1 MRIWSLHPQYL
12 DPQGLVALWR
22 ETLLAQQVLLGLT
35 KGYKN
40 HPQLD
45 RFKHSKKPPQLIA
58 TYLWAIHDDAVKR
71 GYTFDGKKICEP
83 RSRHKLTVTS
93 GQVQYEFEHL
103 LRKLK
108 KRNPALYHLHKDVQK
123 PALHPMFKRVRG
135 GIEEWEKFDPSVTS

>member
-1 MRIWSLHPQYL
+1 MRLWSIHPKYL

-22 ETLLAQQVLLGLT
+22 ETLLAQHVLLGKT

-45 RFKHSKKPPQLIA
+45 RFKASKNPPQTLA
-58 TYLWAIHDDAVKR
+58 TYLWAIHDQAIKR
-71 GYTFDGKKICEP
+71 GYTFDSKKIGKP

-93 GQVQYEFEHL
+93 GQVQYEFQHL

-108 KRNPALYHLHKDVQK
+108 KRNPSLYRLHKNVK
-123 PALHPMFKRVRG
+123 TPTLHPMFKRVRG
-135 GIEEWEKFDPSVTS
+135 GIAEWEIV

>member
-1 MRIWSLHPQYL
+1 MRLWSIHPAYL

-22 ETLLAQQVLLGLT
+22 ETLLAQHVLLGLT
-35 KGYKN
+35 KGYKH

-45 RFKHSKKPPQLIA
+45 RFKHSKNPPQLIA
-58 TYLWAIHDDAVKR
+58 TYLWAIHDEATKR
-71 GYTFDGKKICEP
+71 GYTFDSTKIGKP

-108 KRNPALYHLHKDVQK
+108 QRNPPLYHLHKDVTT

-135 GIEEWEKFDPSVTS
+135 GIAEWEKVS